1 MGFNFY
7 IKETRYMSMTG
18 VLTNTLT
25 VIIGSMIGLIFKKG
39 IPEKVTSAVMTGL
52 GLCTIYI
59 GFDGAL
65 SGKNVLIT
73 IASMVAGSIIGT
85 IIDIDLAIN
94 RLGNWV
100 ETRFP
105 KEKNGQ
111 VSVTEGFVTASLL
124 FCVGAMTIN
133 GSLNAGISGDNSLL
147 YTKSLLDLFSSS
159 MLAASLGIGVLFAAA
174 FVFGFQGLLVL
185 CAGFLTPVLTASAIA
200 EMTCT
205 GSLIIIAL
213 GTNIIGITQI
223 KIANY
228 LPAIAIA
235 PFLCWLTS
243 IPALQNILPF

>member
-1 MGFNFY
+1 
-7 IKETRYMSMTG
+7 MSMTG
-18 VLTNTLT
+18 VFANTLT

-39 IPEKVTSAVMTGL
+39 IPEKVSSAVMTGL
-52 GLCTIYI
+52 GLCTVYI
-59 GFDGAL
+59 GIDGAL
-65 SGKNVLIT
+65 SGENVLIT
-73 IASMVAGSIIGT
+73 IASMVIGSIIGT
-85 IIDIDLAIN
+85 IVDIDLAIN
-94 RLGNWV
+94 NLGNWV

-133 GSLNAGISGDNSLL
+133 GSLNAGITGDNSLL

-174 FVFGFQGLLVL
+174 FVLGFQGLLVL
-185 CAGFLTPVLTASAIA
+185 CAGFLAPVLTASAIA
-200 EMTCT
+200 EMTCV

-213 GTNIIGITQI
+213 GTNIIGITKI

-228 LPAIAIA
+228 LPAIAMA
-235 PFLCWLTS
+235 PILCWLIT
-243 IPALQNILPF
+243 LPVFQGLFPL